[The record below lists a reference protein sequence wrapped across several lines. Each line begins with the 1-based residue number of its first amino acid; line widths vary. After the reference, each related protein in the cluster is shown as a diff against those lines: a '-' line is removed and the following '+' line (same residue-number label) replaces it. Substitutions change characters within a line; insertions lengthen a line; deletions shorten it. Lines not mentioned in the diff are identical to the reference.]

1 MMKGY
6 EVIHAPFALGATR
19 HSCPATAS
27 YLPLL
32 TNSAFPKAYSTLLLT
47 VSTFTKAYYR
57 VVLTHSAN
65 AKANSTSNK
74 AYCATTTTSYRRA
87 ACRCAPST

>member
-6 EVIHAPFALGATR
+6 EGIHAPFALGATR

-32 TNSAFPKAYSTLLLT
+32 TVSASPKVYSTLLLT
-47 VSTFTKAYYR
+47 VSTPTKAYYR
-57 VVLTHSAN
+57 VVLTYSAN
-65 AKANSTSNK
+65 AKAYSTFAK
-74 AYCATTTTSYRRA
+74 AYSNSPKPTLPTRLLI
-87 ACRCAPST
+87 PE